1 MIDVIES
8 LAEILNSKNVEWE
21 IYWESGRSGSFR
33 IEREALERSQR
44 KFYSGISLRVGLNGK
59 LGFSY
64 ITGIHHSLSEL
75 EKFVERTMKLA
86 KVSEVPFR
94 GFPVPSKVPG
104 VKGIY
109 DRRIEEIPFEDAH
122 ALALQYAEKMR
133 ELKGKETLSGSI
145 SLAFERYGVVNSNGV
160 ELEASS
166 TYMGVST
173 YAVREDRPGNGSFY
187 QSYRSLQ
194 GVEALEEAILK
205 AKEDAELSA
214 RARKVEPY
222 DGELVLEPEAV
233 MSVVEVLLENFYG
246 DEVYYGRSR
255 FFTLGEPVASDAF
268 TLVDDSTLEGLPGSY
283 PFDGEGTPGQRS
295 YLIENGILKG
305 FLLDHTYAALLG
317 LKSTGNAVR
326 SFRTTPS
333 IGASNLVVEPGEE
346 SLEDFEGVIIKSVFG
361 EHTANPVSGDFSLP
375 VGLGYVVKNGEVIP
389 FKDNML
395 VGNVFDLLKT
405 AEPGRVVK
413 RISSFM
419 APRVKVHAKIV

>member
-8 LAEILNSKNVEWE
+8 LAEILNSKDVEWE

-33 IEREALERSQR
+33 IERETLDRSQR
-44 KFYSGISLRVGLNGK
+44 KFYSGIGLRVGLNGK

-64 ITGIHHSLSEL
+64 ITGIHHSRSEL
-75 EKFVERTMKLA
+75 EKFVERTIKLA

-94 GFPVPSKVPG
+94 GFPVPSKVPE

-109 DRRIEEIPFEDAH
+109 DRKIEEIPFEDAH

-133 ELKGKETLSGSI
+133 ELKEKETLSGSI

-166 TYMGVST
+166 TYMGVSA
-173 YAVREDRPGNGSFY
+173 YAVREDTPGNGSFY

-194 GVEALEEAILK
+194 GIEALEEAIMK

-214 RARKVEPY
+214 RAKRFEPY
-222 DGELVLEPEAV
+222 EGEVVLEPEAV
-233 MSVVEVLLENFYG
+233 LSIVEVLLENFYG

-255 FFTLGEPVASDAF
+255 FSSFGDRVASEDFTL
-268 TLVDDSTLEGLPGSY
+268 LDDSTLEGLPGSY
-283 PFDGEGTPGQRS
+283 PFDGEGTPGQRTT
-295 YLIENGILKG
+295 LIENGILKG
-305 FLLDHTYAALLG
+305 FLLDHTYASLLG

-326 SFRTTPS
+326 SFRTVPS
-333 IGASNLVVEPGEE
+333 IGSSNLVVEPGKEG
-346 SLEDFEGVIIKSVFG
+346 LEDFEGIIIKNVFG

-375 VGLGYVVKNGEVIP
+375 VGLGYVVRDGELVP

-405 AEPGRVVK
+405 AEPGKAIK